1 MKKIIILLFLIIS
14 TFYSCTNKIS
24 NDKNQFKSEEK
35 QREIEN
41 SDDTII
47 FKASSKEKNIDT
59 KDIISKVESD
69 LTQKGALVK
78 IINRQGDS
86 VYIMT
91 TESEAE
97 DIRIHKLN
105 ISEILDINKYIK
117 GNRNNN
123 YEEVSKLLRKGEYLI
138 IPANIKNNSMEEAIS
153 WISSDGRINVYEI
166 KELDTYEE

>member
-1 MKKIIILLFLIIS
+1 
-14 TFYSCTNKIS
+14 
-24 NDKNQFKSEEK
+24 
-35 QREIEN
+35 
-41 SDDTII
+41 
-47 FKASSKEKNIDT
+47 
-59 KDIISKVESD
+59 
-69 LTQKGALVK
+69 
-78 IINRQGDS
+78 
-86 VYIMT
+86 MT